1 MKRNEEILN
10 LAEEIMLDITNSRIP
25 LHSVL
30 LKGSRLSLLL
40 DMPKNVTLFKE
51 WAKFAEQNSF
61 VIETYKST
69 IEAAKDHDVSIA
81 SANPEQYVFNPIG
94 NNIERAGIRNEAKQ
108 VVGYLANYRT
118 ETYNFALD
126 IYTKWRFGSVAENIF
141 EKKRN
146 RTEPVL
152 REIFPDANQ
161 RLNAIEQNIISDNP
175 ENWKNAVSSC
185 RTLFMDIADILN
197 PAVTTDQK
205 EKYINRLKDYI
216 SPKLQSDTKRDFLT
230 SLLEEIKKRLELTIQ
245 ATQGGAHKDRLTLID
260 AENIVLYTYLIV
272 ADLMEIYTSA
282 KSNESKL

>member
-1 MKRNEEILN
+1 MRRNEEILN
-10 LAEEIMLDITNSRIP
+10 LADEIMLDITNSRIP

-30 LKGSRLSLLL
+30 LKASRLSLLL
-40 DMPKNVTLFKE
+40 DIPKNVTLFKE

-108 VVGYLANYRT
+108 VVGYLASYRT
-118 ETYNFALD
+118 ETYNFALG
-126 IYTKWRFGSVAENIF
+126 IYTKWRFGSVAESIF
-141 EKKRN
+141 EKKRS

-152 REIFPDANQ
+152 REIFSDANQ
-161 RLNAIEQNIISDNP
+161 RLNAIEQNILSDNP
-175 ENWKNAVSSC
+175 EHWKGAVASC

-197 PAVTTDQK
+197 PASTPDQK

-216 SPKLQSDTKRDFLT
+216 SPRLESSTKKDILT
-230 SLLEEIKKRLELTIQ
+230 SLLEEMKNRLEFTIQ
-245 ATQGGAHKDRLTLID
+245 ATQGSAHRARPSLVD
-260 AENIVLYTYLIV
+260 AENVVLYTYLII
-272 ADLMEIYTSA
+272 ADLLEIHVST
-282 KSNESKL
+282 KN

>member
-30 LKGSRLSLLL
+30 LKASRLSLLL
-40 DMPKNVTLFKE
+40 DIPKNVTLFKE

-69 IEAAKDHDVSIA
+69 IEATKDHDVSIA

-94 NNIERAGIRNEAKQ
+94 NTFERTGIRNEAKQ
-108 VVGYLANYRT
+108 VVGYLANSRT
-118 ETYNFALD
+118 ETYNFTLG
-126 IYTKWRFGSVAENIF
+126 IYTKWRFGSVAEGIF

-146 RTEPVL
+146 RAEPIL

-161 RLNAIEQNIISDNP
+161 RLNAIEQNILSDNP
-175 ENWKNAVSSC
+175 EHWKNAVTSC
-185 RTLFMDIADILN
+185 RTLFMDVADVLN
-197 PAVTTDQK
+197 PAITAEQK

-216 SPKLQSDTKRDFLT
+216 SPRLESDTKKDFLV
-230 SLLEEIKKRLELTIQ
+230 SLLEEMKNRLEFTIQ
-245 ATQGGAHKDRLTLID
+245 ATQGGAHRNRPILID
-260 AENIVLYTYLIV
+260 AENVVLYTYLII
-272 ADLMEIYTSA
+272 ADLMEIHASA
-282 KSNESKL
+282 KKSGE